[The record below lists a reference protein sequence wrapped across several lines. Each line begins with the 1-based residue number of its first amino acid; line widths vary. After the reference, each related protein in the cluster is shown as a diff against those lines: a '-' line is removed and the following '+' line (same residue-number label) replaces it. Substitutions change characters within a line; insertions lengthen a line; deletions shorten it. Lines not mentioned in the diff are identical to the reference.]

1 MNIKLATTQIRM
13 TEWAA
18 IIKDCKSSGMKV
30 DDYCQLHDI
39 SRDAYYYWLRKV
51 KTAALQ
57 QAGFVE
63 LPLPEAKAVPGTDFA
78 TQLVSNMYIC
88 APDTPIFE
96 RVSKGLSL
104 SYLLHSDW
112 IPQTPV
118 PSFFSVAAGMT
129 ASKHFYMKVTV
140 GFCVIS
146 VSLTES
152 FGGPAVH
159 RKQKNLPH
167 SSIGG

>member
-1 MNIKLATTQIRM
+1 MNTKLATTQIRM

-63 LPLPEAKAVPGTDFA
+63 LPLPEVKRVPGTDFT
-78 TQLVSNMYIC
+78 TQLIIKTAGNEIRINN
-88 APDTPIFE
+88 DTPAELIT
-96 RVSKGLSL
+96 RVL
-104 SYLLHSDW
+104 D
-112 IPQTPV
+112 
-118 PSFFSVAAGMT
+118 
-129 ASKHFYMKVTV
+129 
-140 GFCVIS
+140 VIRH
-146 VSLTES
+146 
-152 FGGPAVH
+152 A
-159 RKQKNLPH
+159 Q
-167 SSIGG
+167 

>member
-1 MNIKLATTQIRM
+1 MNTKLATTQIRM

-63 LPLPEAKAVPGTDFA
+63 LPLPEVKSVPETDF
-78 TQLVSNMYIC
+78 TPQLVIKTAGNEISINN
-88 APDTPIFE
+88 DTPAELIA
-96 RVSKGLSL
+96 RVL
-104 SYLLHSDW
+104 D
-112 IPQTPV
+112 
-118 PSFFSVAAGMT
+118 
-129 ASKHFYMKVTV
+129 
-140 GFCVIS
+140 VIRH
-146 VSLTES
+146 
-152 FGGPAVH
+152 A
-159 RKQKNLPH
+159 Q
-167 SSIGG
+167 

>member
-1 MNIKLATTQIRM
+1 MNTKLATTQIRI

-63 LPLPEAKAVPGTDFA
+63 LPMPETKPVLTQPILLLKWLLKLPEMKSALIMT
-78 TQLVSNMYIC
+78 
-88 APDTPIFE
+88 
-96 RVSKGLSL
+96 
-104 SYLLHSDW
+104 LL
-112 IPQTPV
+112 Q
-118 PSFFSVAAGMT
+118 
-129 ASKHFYMKVTV
+129 
-140 GFCVIS
+140 
-146 VSLTES
+146 
-152 FGGPAVH
+152 
-159 RKQKNLPH
+159 N
-167 SSIGG
+167 